1 MIQANFKYWKIDSGE
16 IWAYERN
23 LFLSNKSTEEQ
34 AKILI
39 DRIQTSLVKNKS
51 YSFNITD
58 SENKNSNG
66 LVYLSKQREIYTEAC
81 KELKSQFEID
91 FFINNNSIYEY
102 SSTNIIKKSDENFSY
117 WFALK
122 AKQFENNLS
131 ALPKFLAHQF
141 KYGFEKNDEKFIR
154 FLEDLIIQYIKE
166 QLSQKI
172 VLKIKNW
179 INISLSIEQ
188 KIKPKRKSDYKTF
201 YLKKLAENPDFLK
214 KGKVNSNLSDI
225 LKEIKKAKI
234 FDGGTTIIQFQNIFR
249 ANQIQH
255 SEKIIWTGVLVELRW
270 FVEFLEKSEIYCE
283 MPKLD
288 KWFVAQDC
296 FKYKDKSGVVSDIKL
311 YTQISDARGQEFDR
325 KDKLEKI
332 VQKIANLCSSNSDK
346 I

>member
-51 YSFNITD
+51 YSFNIAD
-58 SENKNSNG
+58 SENNNSNG

-141 KYGFEKNDEKFIR
+141 KYGF
-154 FLEDLIIQYIKE
+154 
-166 QLSQKI
+166 
-172 VLKIKNW
+172 
-179 INISLSIEQ
+179 
-188 KIKPKRKSDYKTF
+188 
-201 YLKKLAENPDFLK
+201 
-214 KGKVNSNLSDI
+214 
-225 LKEIKKAKI
+225 
-234 FDGGTTIIQFQNIFR
+234 
-249 ANQIQH
+249 
-255 SEKIIWTGVLVELRW
+255 
-270 FVEFLEKSEIYCE
+270 
-283 MPKLD
+283 
-288 KWFVAQDC
+288 
-296 FKYKDKSGVVSDIKL
+296 
-311 YTQISDARGQEFDR
+311 
-325 KDKLEKI
+325 
-332 VQKIANLCSSNSDK
+332 
-346 I
+346 